1 MKVLAIGLLML
12 MPLYGCIELSKEIEK
27 GVLEIRVGDVP
38 TEDFRHINITFS
50 QIKVHKKGNESG
62 WINITTDEKT
72 IDLLHLHMNNITE
85 TLGLKELDVGN
96 YTKIWIVVSRAVGI
110 LNETGKNVTFDVPSE
125 DIKIQQSIE
134 IKAGKK
140 TVVTVDINL
149 EKSIL
154 VVGNV
159 YKFLPVISFVEVK
172 HPDGNK
178 TKIENPK
185 IENRR
190 PIIDLV
196 INGERAMHVTIYA
209 GENITFDATNSFDP
223 DGDNLTIY
231 WEFGDGTNATGGIVN
246 HSYMNPGMYH
256 GKLYASDGKIDVIKQ
271 FTVNVIHK

>member
-1 MKVLAIGLLML
+1 
-12 MPLYGCIELSKEIEK
+12 
-27 GVLEIRVGDVP
+27 
-38 TEDFRHINITFS
+38 
-50 QIKVHKKGNESG
+50 
-62 WINITTDEKT
+62 
-72 IDLLHLHMNNITE
+72 
-85 TLGLKELDVGN
+85 
-96 YTKIWIVVSRAVGI
+96 
-110 LNETGKNVTFDVPSE
+110 
-125 DIKIQQSIE
+125 
-134 IKAGKK
+134 
-140 TVVTVDINL
+140 
-149 EKSIL
+149 
-154 VVGNV
+154 
-159 YKFLPVISFVEVK
+159 VK